1 MKKYIN
7 GRNITYS
14 IIFIIIYYLINSFP
28 DYSITS
34 SYGLLNELGY
44 VGHIVIPSLTYLLIL
59 FFWTRS
65 YNKSQVKKG
74 EEKLSFIKRLG
85 FVLVPTI
92 ILMISPIKYSLYWY
106 GLSESPTFEMPKSS
120 SNTTSIYGR
129 YDDFSDWKNG
139 YTGFVD
145 VDKNNWKAI
154 IYYNNR
160 PESSFNGKTSGSDLM
175 DEYGMNR
182 VGYIKNGT
190 AYIVYM
196 GGWVE
201 IGK

>member
-1 MKKYIN
+1 MSN
-7 GRNITYS
+7 FS
-14 IIFIIIYYLINSFP
+14 VS
-28 DYSITS
+28 S
-34 SYGLLNELGY
+34 SYSFLNELGY

-65 YNKSQVKKG
+65 YNRSQIKNEK
-74 EEKLSFIKRLG
+74 EKLSFIKRLG

-92 ILMISPIKYSLYWY
+92 ILMLSPIKYSLYFY
-106 GLSESPTFEMPKSS
+106 GLSETPTFEMPESS
-120 SNTTSIYGR
+120 SNSSSIYGR
-129 YDDFSDWKNG
+129 YDDFSRWRNG

-145 VDKNNWKAI
+145 VDKSDWKTI
-154 IYYNNR
+154 IYYNGR
-160 PESSFNGKTSGSDLM
+160 TESSSSGKTSGSDLM

-182 VGYIKNGT
+182 VGYIQNGT